1 MLTVGL
7 TGGTGSGK
15 STVAAMLGELG
26 AVVVD
31 ADALARE
38 VLQVGTPGL
47 AEVVQEFG
55 PEVLA
60 ADGSLDRAALARIVF
75 ADPERRQRLEAITH
89 PRIAARTA
97 ELIRQAPA
105 DAVVVHDVPLLVE
118 KGMADRYDLVVI
130 VGASQATR
138 LSRLADRGMSAD
150 DARARIAA
158 QATDDQR
165 REVAD
170 VWIEN
175 DGPLT
180 RLHAQVEALWDEC
193 ERRVGREA
201 TPG

>member
-1 MLTVGL
+1 
-7 TGGTGSGK
+7 
-15 STVAAMLGELG
+15 
-26 AVVVD
+26 
-31 ADALARE
+31 
-38 VLQVGTPGL
+38 
-47 AEVVQEFG
+47 
-55 PEVLA
+55 
-60 ADGSLDRAALARIVF
+60 
-75 ADPERRQRLEAITH
+75 LEAITH

-138 LSRLADRGMSAD
+138 LTRLADRGMSAD

-158 QATDDQR
+158 QATDNQR

>member
-1 MLTVGL
+1 
-7 TGGTGSGK
+7 
-15 STVAAMLGELG
+15 MLGELG

-138 LSRLADRGMSAD
+138 LRRLADRGMSAD